1 MKNTIKAVLTAVI
14 LILLF
19 LISIGTSAQTVN
31 FEASNMI
38 INRGDSKLYF
48 ENYQAKISVMKKW
61 QENTMTQVY
70 CQAGIGY
77 SYIQA
82 PDLSG
87 GGVIFAEGGIGHMDQ
102 LTVGLRGV
110 YVWKEKVAMMS
121 ARAAHDLTY
130 DRRITPAVFLEAGN
144 TMFTGYF
151 IGVGIEARHNL
162 RHVSRKVNFCD

>member
-1 MKNTIKAVLTAVI
+1 MKNIFKAVVTAAV

-19 LISIGTSAQTVN
+19 LISVGATAQTFN
-31 FEASNMI
+31 IETSNMI

-48 ENYQAKISVMKKW
+48 ENYQAKISIMKKW

-77 SYIQA
+77 SHIQA
-82 PDLSG
+82 PNLSG
-87 GGVIFAEGGIGHMDQ
+87 GGIIFAEAGIGHMDQ

-110 YVWKEKVAMMS
+110 YVWKQKAAMMS

-130 DRRITPAVFLEAGN
+130 GRKITPAVFLEAGN

-162 RHVSRKVNFCD
+162 RHISKKVNCD